1 MTTTVTTPSQ
11 DLSLAQRVA
20 APHREISVVALCV
33 IGAAL
38 MVTSGAIHLH
48 LWNDFYRHIH
58 TGHLNVL
65 FMFQWI
71 LCFVGAAALL
81 GMRNLLAAVAGALL
95 LAGTF
100 VGYLIAR
107 YHHGGLFGF
116 YLGPTFSSW
125 EATWSM
131 ISEIAGTVVLLVTAA
146 VMSRS
151 RAA

>member
-1 MTTTVTTPSQ
+1 MTTTVTTPSHRT
-11 DLSLAQRVA
+11 SGIA
-20 APHREISVVALCV
+20 ARHREVPVIALCV

-38 MVTSGAIHLH
+38 MITSGAIHLH
-48 LWNDFYRHIH
+48 V
-58 TGHLNVL
+58 GHMNVL
-65 FMFQWI
+65 FGFQFV
-71 LCFVGAAALL
+71 LAFVGAAALL
-81 GMRNLLAAVAGALL
+81 GLRNLLAVVAGALL

-100 VGYLIAR
+100 VGYVIAR

-146 VMSRS
+146 VMVRGPA
-151 RAA
+151 RN

>member
-1 MTTTVTTPSQ
+1 M
-11 DLSLAQRVA
+11 
-20 APHREISVVALCV
+20 I
-33 IGAAL
+33 
-38 MVTSGAIHLH
+38 TSGAIHVH
-48 LWNDFYRHIH
+48 LWNEYYRHIH
-58 TGHLNVL
+58 TGHMNVL
-65 FMFQWI
+65 FVFQFV
-71 LCFVGAAALL
+71 LAFVGAAALL
-81 GMRNLLAAVAGALL
+81 GMRNLLAVAAGGLL

-100 VGYLIAR
+100 VGYVIAR

-151 RAA
+151 RN